1 MLYSITNHYQSFKL
15 ECESIDWFPYEMQHR
30 ADSRN
35 IAILEKIPCFSSFH
49 QIVGNFESKMFILKG
64 PTIFFNSVQQ
74 KVGNHQCKF
83 SLTHHTVKHPNKFTH
98 PPPPPPH
105 QHQQPHQA
113 CYKDS
118 TQTQNRKLSQLS
130 NRFKERYLQI
140 YVLEMYRFFS

>member
-1 MLYSITNHYQSFKL
+1 
-15 ECESIDWFPYEMQHR
+15 MQHR

-64 PTIFFNSVQQ
+64 YTIFFNSVQQ

-98 PPPPPPH
+98 PPPHPINTSNH
-105 QHQQPHQA
+105 TKHA
-113 CYKDS
+113 TRIALKLKTESCLNCLTDSRKDIC
-118 TQTQNRKLSQLS
+118 KH
-130 NRFKERYLQI
+130 
-140 YVLEMYRFFS
+140 MY